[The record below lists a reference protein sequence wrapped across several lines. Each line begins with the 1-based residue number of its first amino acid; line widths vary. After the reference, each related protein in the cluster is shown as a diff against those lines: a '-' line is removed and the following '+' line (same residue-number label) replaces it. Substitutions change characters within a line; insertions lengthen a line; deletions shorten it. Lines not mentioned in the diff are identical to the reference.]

1 MAGLPAG
8 VSAVRLLCLQPIVY
22 GGHAVAL
29 VQGAGFGE
37 HGCRSQKT
45 PRHSREPGAVD
56 ERIRGIV

>member
-8 VSAVRLLCLQPIVY
+8 VPAVRLLRLQPIVH

-37 HGCRSQKT
+37 RGRRSQKT
-45 PRHSREPGAVD
+45 PRHSREPGAV
-56 ERIRGIV
+56 EEYAA